1 MKDKRKNN
9 YKRDTEREKINTGH
23 KGKGKDNRCKSKSRD
38 KKH

>member
-23 KGKGKDNRCKSKSRD
+23 KDKDNRCKSKSRD